1 MPRWARLC
9 RTRLAATARF
19 LFPLAARPI
28 SFSSSGSR
36 NVVHHSVTCAARVET
51 VLAGWVVAGGWVSVN
66 CGLTFDSGDL

>member
-19 LFPLAARPI
+19 RLPLAARVT

-36 NVVHHSVTCAARVET
+36 KVVHHSVTVTSRVLT
-51 VLAGWVVAGGWVSVN
+51 VLVGRVVAGGWVSVN
-66 CGLTFDSGDL
+66 AGATLPAGGL